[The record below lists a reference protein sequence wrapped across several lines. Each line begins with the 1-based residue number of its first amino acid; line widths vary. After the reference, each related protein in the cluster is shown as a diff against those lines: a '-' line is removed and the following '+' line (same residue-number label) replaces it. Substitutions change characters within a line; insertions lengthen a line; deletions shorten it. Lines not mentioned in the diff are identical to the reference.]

1 MLFSFI
7 VDFMKSIKEIA
18 DELNVSKTA
27 VRKKIA
33 NLGIGNQFA
42 KIGNQFAINEEQE
55 KLIKSAF
62 LEKQSETKS
71 ETSSRTGSRTV
82 GNQFAI
88 NEQELLA
95 KNELIEALRNQIAS
109 QQEQIENQHEMI
121 VRQQD
126 SISRLTEALEST
138 TRSLEASQA
147 LHAGTMQAQIEEKKE
162 RWKFWKRK

>member
-62 LEKQSETKS
+62 LDVSQNKQSETKS
-71 ETSSRTGSRTV
+71 ETANRN

-88 NEQELLA
+88 SE
-95 KNELIEALRNQIAS
+95 KELIEALREQIAS
-109 QQEQIENQHEMI
+109 QQKQIENQHEMI
-121 VRQQD
+121 VKQQD